1 MVEILKQNQYV
12 PMSVS
17 QQVAIIYAGVNGYM
31 DKIDLAK
38 IGEYESGL
46 MDYLSANSQAVLD
59 SITSAG
65 KIDEDTEKELKSALE
80 SYSSTF
86 NN

>member
-1 MVEILKQNQYV
+1 MLFNLSLIFPNEIEPLSIFSFLKA
-12 PMSVS
+12 SIIVS
-17 QQVAIIYAGVNGYM
+17 LDPN
-31 DKIDLAK
+31 LAFFP
-38 IGEYESGL
+38 
-46 MDYLSANSQAVLD
+46 VLD